1 MKGEDYGNE
10 VCGSLLLLPMRP
22 VSKGEI
28 KIIHTFLLI
37 QLQLMREKLKEIIN
51 F

>member
-1 MKGEDYGNE
+1 MKWEDYGNE
-10 VCGSLLLLPMRP
+10 VCGSLLLPMRP

>member
-1 MKGEDYGNE
+1 MKWEDYGNE

-22 VSKGEI
+22 ISKGEI

-37 QLQLMREKLKEIIN
+37 QLMRERLREIIN